1 MRLTAVLVFL
11 MACSQAPVSPR
22 QDKASR
28 PLTQRDNPYPRIEAG
43 VKRACWVT
51 QELDDYETRYIFD
64 CTKKYSPSSR
74 LFAGYGFKSKGRHPY
89 TSRANSPY
97 RKGKVLRTIDM
108 ISRNKALNETYLHV
122 IDFAG
127 GPDSHDP
134 KSVIYL
140 FPRIEIPSVSQTG
153 DQLQLTLPTGEIA
166 FIDADTGAVKGGA
179 LEEGPLDLNRNYKA
193 RRAPNVRYTGDYV
206 SVRLTHS
213 WDEPTI
219 AARTAVISQKD
230 ATCELPRSTLFGRNG
245 KLLTKSDDEFL
256 EVINR
261 ECSER
266 FEY

>member
-1 MRLTAVLVFL
+1 MLIILLLAS
-11 MACSQAPVSPR
+11 CSQAPVSPR
-22 QDKASR
+22 QDKASKSLSI
-28 PLTQRDNPYPRIEAG
+28 PSPYPRIEAG

-64 CTKKYSPSSR
+64 CTQKYSPSSR

-89 TSRANSPY
+89 TSKARSPY

-108 ISRNKALNETYLHV
+108 ISRNEALNETYLHV

-140 FPRIEIPSVSQTG
+140 FPRVEIPSISQRG
-153 DQLQLTLPTGEIA
+153 DQIQLTLPTGEMA
-166 FIDADTGAVKGGA
+166 YIDADTGAVTGGA
-179 LEEGPLDLNRNYKA
+179 LKEGPLDLQSNYRKRNP
-193 RRAPNVRYTGDYV
+193 PNVRYTGDYV
-206 SVRLTHS
+206 SMTLTHS
-213 WDEPTI
+213 YEAPTI
-219 AARTAVISQKD
+219 AARSAIIRQKD
-230 ATCELPRSTLFGRNG
+230 NVCTLPRNTLFTQKGNLR
-245 KLLTKSDDEFL
+245 TRSDEEFL

-261 ECSER
+261 ECTER